1 MLYNILNLEGVQALK
16 RTALTQVK
24 GGNGS
29 GSGENDENDG
39 IVDTAGQEEFANIS

>member
-1 MLYNILNLEGVQALK
+1 MLHNILSLEGVQTLE

-29 GSGENDENDG
+29 GSRENDEHDG
-39 IVDTAGQEEFANIS
+39 IVDTAGQEDFGNIR